1 MTNDCD
7 GEWEDNVH
15 QRFDDELRE
24 LDFLAADIHSK
35 IGRTHLNVRV
45 VYETVDPMV
54 DEARSAA
61 RSSDPASRAFVGS
74 VIDALRDFD
83 ESL

>member
-1 MTNDCD
+1 
-7 GEWEDNVH
+7 
-15 QRFDDELRE
+15 LRE

-54 DEARSAA
+54 EEARSAV
-61 RSSDPASRAFVGS
+61 RSCDPASRAFVDT
-74 VIDALRDFD
+74 VLVALRDFD
-83 ESL
+83 DSL